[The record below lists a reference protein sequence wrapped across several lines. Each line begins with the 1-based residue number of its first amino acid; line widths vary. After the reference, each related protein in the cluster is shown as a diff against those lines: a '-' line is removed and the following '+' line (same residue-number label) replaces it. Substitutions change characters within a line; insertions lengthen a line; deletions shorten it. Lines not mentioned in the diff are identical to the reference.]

1 MCGISGYISKQ
12 NYSNEHRA
20 SLVKLAHRGPDDESV
35 ALKESNHYN
44 IGLGHTRLSII
55 DTSSAA
61 NQPFSSKDGLVDII
75 FNGEIYNFKI
85 LIEKFELRDLAT
97 SSDTEVIVELYRKIG
112 LKVLEEIEGM
122 FALVLFDKSE
132 NKVIIARDPLGI
144 KPLYYSFREGEFFY
158 ASELKA
164 LFSFSKVEKKIS
176 NDAIYEFFL
185 QGFLLE
191 PDTGFKN
198 VYKVPPAQFISIDLN
213 QSNLDLKFTKYWH
226 LNGKNKYTESSLES
240 QLDVEINNHLIAD
253 VPIGLYYSGGI
264 DSSILFG
271 KIGKRVKALFF
282 KVEKGAREEAG
293 QLDDYYYA
301 DKIANDLNFQFETV
315 EFKDDRMDFLS
326 QIEFI
331 AKKVEEP
338 ISDFTFISSYAIAN
352 VAKEQHYK
360 VMLSG
365 MGADELFCG
374 YDRYRVFKYEKFL
387 VKFRFLVNLFGS
399 SFKSFKKK
407 LERFNDFFLNSDNL
421 YKYSRLIGV
430 FSRAEIEELF
440 DTNFDPR
447 NYECKVQNY
456 LNEVSNFSNVKKAMY
471 IDLFGFLS
479 HNFMVAD
486 KSTMLA
492 SVELRVPLATSKLAE
507 MAFSFEDESLLDFFT
522 TKKLLKKIL
531 AKKVDRSLVYRKKT
545 GFNPPLDN
553 KIAKLKYDEILDC
566 IISSKIDSILNIE
579 AIKRIL
585 DDHFSGSRNNT
596 YKIYNLLFISYWY
609 KNNSI

>member
-20 SLVKLAHRGPDDESV
+20 SLMKLAHRGPDDESV
-35 ALKESNHYN
+35 ALKECNHYN

-61 NQPFSSKDGLVDII
+61 NQPFSSKDGLVDLI

-85 LIEKFELRDLAT
+85 LIEKFELKNLAT

-132 NKVIIARDPLGI
+132 SKVIIARDPLGI
-144 KPLYYSFREGEFFY
+144 KPLYYCIKDGDFFY

-191 PDTGFKN
+191 PDTGFVN

-213 QSNLDLKFTKYWH
+213 QSNLELNFTKYWH
-226 LNGKNKYTESSLES
+226 LNGKKKYTELALES
-240 QLDVEINNHLIAD
+240 QVNEEINNHLIAD
-253 VPIGLYYSGGI
+253 VPIGLYFSGGI
-264 DSSILFG
+264 DSSILFE
-271 KIGKRVKALFF
+271 KIGKRVKSLFF
-282 KVEKGAREEAG
+282 IVDKTAREEAG
-293 QLDDYYYA
+293 QEDDYYYA
-301 DKIANDLNFQFETV
+301 NKIANDLNLQFESV
-315 EFKDDRMDFLS
+315 EFREDQMDFLG

-387 VKFRFLVNLFGS
+387 VKFRFLVNLFGN

-407 LERFNDFFLNSDNL
+407 LERFNDFLLNSDNL

-430 FSRAEIEELF
+430 FSRVEIEELF
-440 DTNFDPR
+440 DSSIDPR

-456 LNEVSNFSNVKKAMY
+456 LNEVPNFSNLKKAMY

-492 SVELRVPLATSKLAE
+492 SVELRVPLATIKLAE

-553 KIAKLKYDEILDC
+553 KIAELKYEEILSC
-566 IISSKIDSILNIE
+566 IVSSKIDAILNIQ
-579 AIKRIL
+579 AIKKIL
-585 DDHFSGSRNNT
+585 NEHFSGERNNT

-609 KNNSI
+609 KHN

>member
-1 MCGISGYISKQ
+1 
-12 NYSNEHRA
+12 
-20 SLVKLAHRGPDDESV
+20 
-35 ALKESNHYN
+35 
-44 IGLGHTRLSII
+44 
-55 DTSSAA
+55 
-61 NQPFSSKDGLVDII
+61 
-75 FNGEIYNFKI
+75 
-85 LIEKFELRDLAT
+85 
-97 SSDTEVIVELYRKIG
+97 
-112 LKVLEEIEGM
+112 M

-132 NKVIIARDPLGI
+132 SKVIIARDPLGI
-144 KPLYYSFREGEFFY
+144 KPLYYCIKDGDFFY

-191 PDTGFKN
+191 PDTGFVN

-213 QSNLDLKFTKYWH
+213 QSNLELNFTKYWH
-226 LNGKNKYTESSLES
+226 LNGKKKYTELALES
-240 QLDVEINNHLIAD
+240 QVNEEINNHLIAD
-253 VPIGLYYSGGI
+253 VPIGLYFSGGI
-264 DSSILFG
+264 DSSILFE
-271 KIGKRVKALFF
+271 KIGKRVKSLFF
-282 KVEKGAREEAG
+282 IVDKTAREEAG
-293 QLDDYYYA
+293 QEDDYYYA
-301 DKIANDLNFQFETV
+301 NKIANDLNLQFESV
-315 EFKDDRMDFLS
+315 EFREDQMDFLG

-352 VAKEQHYK
+352 VAKGRQYK

-374 YDRYRVFKYEKFL
+374 YDRYKVFKYSGFLQKFEL
-387 VKFRFLVNLFGS
+387 IISFFG
-399 SFKSFKKK
+399 KKIRSFKKK
-407 LERFNDFFLNSDNL
+407 FERLDDFFLNSDNL

-430 FSRAEIEELF
+430 FSRSEIDEIL
-440 DTNFDPR
+440 DK
-447 NYECKVQNY
+447 NYNSSVYEHKVQNY
-456 LNEVSNFSNVKKAMY
+456 LNEVPNFSQVKKAMY

-492 SVELRVPLATSKLAE
+492 SVELRVPLATKKLAE
-507 MAFSFEDESLLDFFT
+507 MAFSFEDKSLLDLFT

-553 KIAKLKYDEILDC
+553 KIAELKYEEILSC
-566 IISSKIDSILNIE
+566 IVSSKIDAILNIQ
-579 AIKRIL
+579 AIKKIL
-585 DDHFSGSRNNT
+585 NEHFSGERNNT

-609 KNNSI
+609 KHN